1 MPRGN
6 FVCAECF
13 GIVEKGAKLDFFVAE
28 NIGVGGAPCTILFK
42 EMLED
47 VIPILSCE
55 IGSMQLY
62 TQRISDA
69 LSVG

>member
-1 MPRGN
+1 MTRGN

-28 NIGVGGAPCTILFK
+28 NIGVGGAPRTILFK
-42 EMLED
+42 EVLED
-47 VIPILSCE
+47 VVPIFCRE
-55 IGSMQLY
+55 VGSMQLY
-62 TQRISDA
+62 TQRVSDA